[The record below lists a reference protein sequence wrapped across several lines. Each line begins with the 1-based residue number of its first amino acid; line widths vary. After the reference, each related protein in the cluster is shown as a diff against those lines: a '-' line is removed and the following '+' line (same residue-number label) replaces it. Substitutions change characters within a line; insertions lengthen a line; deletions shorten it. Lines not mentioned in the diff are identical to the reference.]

1 MSSFFIK
8 IRKIGKYQII
18 SSLASLSLILTG
30 CQTQN
35 SKNTSNNDGLFGIY
49 NSKSVNFSDLSPG
62 EKSEIINA
70 QKKVY
75 ETAQSILEKYYL
87 DSWFTEYQ
95 TKNKLASLESARKD
109 YFSKNVK
116 VLDEDIQKFIK
127 QNSAN
132 PQMQQIPEKERSG
145 LVKQYLIRMEQ
156 AKAEQVILQKAEE
169 EGKINLV
176 GIEKPVDLVVNFKL
190 GGYKFDS
197 NLKEPKITIVEFADY
212 QCPYCVQAHST
223 IEKILSSYKGKVQY
237 IFRDFPLM
245 EIHPQAMPAAIAAK
259 CAANQGKYWEM
270 HNLLF
275 DRSPMSTLSSEMYNK
290 FASQLNLNMNN
301 FKTCQEDKEQTLSKS
316 ILADMEEGNNIGV
329 NATPSIFING
339 KKYEGNLSFEGI
351 KKDIDEKLALK

>member
-1 MSSFFIK
+1 MISLLTK
-8 IRKIGKYQII
+8 LKRIRKYQII
-18 SSLASLSLILTG
+18 SSLACVSLVLTG

-35 SKNTSNNDGLFGIY
+35 TKSNLSNDSLFGTY
-49 NSKSVNFSDLSPG
+49 NSKSVKFSELTPG

-75 ETAQSILEKYYL
+75 DTAQSILEKYYL
-87 DSWFTEYQ
+87 DSWFVEYQ
-95 TKNKLASLESARKD
+95 AKNKLANLEDARKD

-132 PQMQQIPEKERSG
+132 PQMQQIPEKERSS
-145 LVKQYLIRMEQ
+145 LVKQYLTRLEQ
-156 AKAEQVILQKAEE
+156 AKAEQAILQKAEE
-169 EGKINLV
+169 EGKISLV
-176 GIEKPVDLVVNFKL
+176 GIEKPVDLIVNFTS
-190 GGYKFDS
+190 GGYKYDS

-212 QCPYCVQAHST
+212 QCPYCVQAHET

-237 IFRDFPLM
+237 IFRDFPLT

-259 CAANQGKYWEM
+259 CASSQGKYWEM
-270 HNLLF
+270 HKLLF
-275 DRSPMSTLSSEMYNK
+275 NRSPMAALSTDMYTK
-290 FASQLNLNMNN
+290 FATQLDLNLND
-301 FKTCQEDKEQTLSKS
+301 FKSCQEDKGQTISKS

-339 KKYEGNLSFEGI
+339 QKYEGNLSFEGI
-351 KKDIDEKLALK
+351 KKEIDERLALK